1 MQHSE
6 SNEPPDGGDQGGPDG
21 PPAAPGPPGEPTGA
35 ERERLERL
43 TVRAADGDRAALE
56 ELLDQY
62 LPDVRAFVRLRSDR
76 ALRQR
81 ESSSDL
87 VQSVCREVLQHASR
101 FRHPEPDAFRRWL
114 FTTALRKLRDRRD
127 FHLAARRDV
136 KREVAGADSAAQR
149 ALLERYSGFCTPSR
163 DAGAREELERVERAM
178 DNLPEAYREVIT
190 LTRIAGLSHDV
201 AAAEMGRSPGAL
213 RMLLHRAL
221 AGLVAE
227 VERDRPPA

>member
-1 MQHSE
+1 M
-6 SNEPPDGGDQGGPDG
+6 
-21 PPAAPGPPGEPTGA
+21 PPGEPA
-35 ERERLERL
+35 RLERL
-43 TVRAADGDRAALE
+43 TARAAVGDRAAFE
-56 ELLDQY
+56 ELLDLF

-87 VQSVCREVLQHASR
+87 VQSVCREVLEHADR

-127 FHLAARRDV
+127 FHLAERRDV
-136 KREVAGADSAAQR
+136 QREVAHPDSAVER
-149 ALLERYSGFCTPSR
+149 GLLERYSGFCTPSR

-178 DNLPEAYREVIT
+178 EALPDTYREVIT
-190 LTRIAGLSHDV
+190 LVRIAGLSHAAV
-201 AAAEMGRSPGAL
+201 AAEMDRTPGAV

-221 AGLVAE
+221 ASLVAE
-227 VERDRPPA
+227 VERDRGSD